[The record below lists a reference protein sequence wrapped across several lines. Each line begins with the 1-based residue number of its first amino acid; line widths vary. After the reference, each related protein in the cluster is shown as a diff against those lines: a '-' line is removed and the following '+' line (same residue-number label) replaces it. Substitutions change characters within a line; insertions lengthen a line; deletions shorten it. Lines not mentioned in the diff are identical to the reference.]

1 MSKLPL
7 SLATAE
13 KTPTK
18 MEGWTPLAT
27 TSCSSYLKPENTDK
41 MEIPKYPSETILDD
55 DYPVH
60 WDYAYVVDGEPRLSP
75 LGGGATV
82 RDLKREWKCGEIRS
96 CNLAARGFLG

>member
-1 MSKLPL
+1 M
-7 SLATAE
+7 T
-13 KTPTK
+13 
-18 MEGWTPLAT
+18 
-27 TSCSSYLKPENTDK
+27 PENTDTPLK
-41 MEIPKYPSETILDD
+41 ADCNPRLVHPSEDVLPD

-82 RDLKREWKCGEIRS
+82 RDLKREWKCGEIRR